1 MSKTLFIAEAGV
13 QIPARSWQEQGMS
26 DDFGDNDPP
35 RGSRHAGK
43 RRSFGGKPAE
53 RRPREYRPREPRPLN
68 AAQLQELALGYAA
81 RYATTA
87 AKLRRYLERKLGERL
102 WTPPDSPDIDALVAR
117 ITGLGYVDDRAYAT
131 LKARELAG
139 RGFGQRR
146 VRSTLAAAGISRD
159 DAAAVFAPDASA
171 DAAADSTDRA
181 GASPYISAIAFARRR
196 RFGPFARDPAS
207 ADPVRQRRELAAM
220 ARAGHDFDIARRVL
234 AARDEAAALALADDD

>member
-1 MSKTLFIAEAGV
+1 
-13 QIPARSWQEQGMS
+13 MS
-26 DDFGDNDPP
+26 DDFGDSDQP

-43 RRSFGGKPAE
+43 RRGFGGKPAE

-102 WTPPDSPDIDALVAR
+102 WTPPDPPDIDALVAR

-146 VRSTLAAAGISRD
+146 VRSTLAAAGISRN
-159 DAAAVFAPDASA
+159 DAAAVFAADASA
-171 DAAADSTDRA
+171 DNDDNADRA
-181 GASPYISAIAFARRR
+181 GDSPYISAIAFARRR
-196 RFGPFARDPAS
+196 RFGPFARDPVT
-207 ADPVRQRRELAAM
+207 ADPARQRRELAAM